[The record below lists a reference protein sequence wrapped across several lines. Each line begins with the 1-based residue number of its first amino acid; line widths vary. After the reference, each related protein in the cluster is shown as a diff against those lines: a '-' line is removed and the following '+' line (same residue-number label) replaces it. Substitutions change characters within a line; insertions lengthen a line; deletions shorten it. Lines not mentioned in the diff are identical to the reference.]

1 MKITEEIITKKIA
14 ENIWQMDTVRI
25 FEKDDGESNR
35 KNIRS
40 TKIEETEVGT
50 WLVNGIEVYFN
61 SENKYISKSEITAY
75 AKFDFMEYL
84 KKKKLK
90 KMHSDVECPKE
101 LQLILNKLHK
111 LKYQLEI
118 LETKSN
124 PFSEG
129 FYSLQ
134 KYYYTEIEKNEIRSQ
149 NIINQNSVKLKN
161 ENN

>member
-1 MKITEEIITKKIA
+1 MKITEETITKKIA
-14 ENIWQMDTVRI
+14 ENIWQIDTVRI

-84 KKKKLK
+84 KKK
-90 KMHSDVECPKE
+90 
-101 LQLILNKLHK
+101 N
-111 LKYQLEI
+111 
-118 LETKSN
+118 
-124 PFSEG
+124 
-129 FYSLQ
+129 
-134 KYYYTEIEKNEIRSQ
+134 
-149 NIINQNSVKLKN
+149 
-161 ENN
+161 

>member
-1 MKITEEIITKKIA
+1 
-14 ENIWQMDTVRI
+14 
-25 FEKDDGESNR
+25 
-35 KNIRS
+35 
-40 TKIEETEVGT
+40 
-50 WLVNGIEVYFN
+50 
-61 SENKYISKSEITAY
+61 
-75 AKFDFMEYL
+75 
-84 KKKKLK
+84 
-90 KMHSDVECPKE
+90 MHSDMECPKE

-134 KYYYTEIEKNEIRSQ
+134 KYYYAEIEKNEIRSQ